1 MTVSGRD
8 DRHLHALAPDR
19 FLEEVHTFQ
28 FWFDAVEG
36 YLPGTSYGRHP
47 ETQDQKL
54 SGDERERL
62 ITALCNY
69 LVGETAALEGASGL
83 IALAPSRMSKI
94 FLATQVA
101 DEARHVEVFMRR
113 LAWLDVEDPELEVER
128 RADPNLLR
136 FKQRLLELVGEGDW
150 DSALFAQNVILE
162 AMEFAVFRLHA
173 QNADPVTRELL
184 DGVLK
189 DERRHIGFGENE
201 LGRRLQVMPEVRLRI
216 RDVRQELDRLVL
228 STFDATATAI
238 GVATS
243 ERNALAGVYLD
254 AVRRLGV
261 GD

>member
-1 MTVSGRD
+1 VGALED
-8 DRHLHALAPDR
+8 PDLHTLAPDR

-47 ETQDQKL
+47 ETPDRKL
-54 SGDERERL
+54 SEDERERL

-101 DEARHVEVFMRR
+101 DEARHVEIFMRR
-113 LAWLDVEDPELEVER
+113 LAWLDVGDPELEVER

-136 FKQRLLELVGEGDW
+136 FKRRLLELVGEGDW

-162 AMEFAVFRLHA
+162 AMEFSVFQLHA
-173 QNADPVTRELL
+173 ENADPVTRELL
-184 DGVLK
+184 EGVLK

-228 STFDATATAI
+228 STFEATSRAI
-238 GVATS
+238 GVPRAEST
-243 ERNALAGVYLD
+243 RLGAVYLD